1 MRLFGTYTRIF
12 SIPLRRF
19 FTSINSLVDILSTRI
34 LWLSMGVI
42 LAVLARNFTKSLS
55 FIWGWLVTS
64 LILGFSRTSLFYFYI
79 FFEIRLIPILLIIL
93 SGGRQPERLSAG
105 SYLLFYTTVIRI
117 PYLTFI
123 LLIDKTGIFGFTS
136 SSSWRIRGIA
146 LLLLVPF
153 LIKIPIFGFHFWL
166 PKAHVEA
173 RTRGSIVLAGIL
185 LKLGRYGAIRV
196 ILTFS
201 VKLSSSWFSRV
212 LIFLAFISR
221 VVTFIQR
228 DLKKMVA
235 YRRVTHIT
243 FIIIGFITRTKLM
256 LVRVAL
262 VSLSH
267 GWAAIA
273 IFARAGTLRQSASSR
288 LGYLLGSEIRLF
300 WLILVLGLIL
310 VLNAGIPPILSFFP
324 ELLLV
329 LLGIT
334 TGGYSMLLF
343 LGLSLI
349 VCYYNAYLYIWI
361 SHIKHAI
368 LLRVRVSFLERIII
382 LIILIIRM
390 ESLLWLSI
398 F

>member
-1 MRLFGTYTRIF
+1 
-12 SIPLRRF
+12 
-19 FTSINSLVDILSTRI
+19 
-34 LWLSMGVI
+34 
-42 LAVLARNFTKSLS
+42 
-55 FIWGWLVTS
+55 
-64 LILGFSRTSLFYFYI
+64 
-79 FFEIRLIPILLIIL
+79 
-93 SGGRQPERLSAG
+93 
-105 SYLLFYTTVIRI
+105 
-117 PYLTFI
+117 
-123 LLIDKTGIFGFTS
+123 
-136 SSSWRIRGIA
+136 
-146 LLLLVPF
+146 
-153 LIKIPIFGFHFWL
+153 
-166 PKAHVEA
+166 
-173 RTRGSIVLAGIL
+173 
-185 LKLGRYGAIRV
+185 
-196 ILTFS
+196 
-201 VKLSSSWFSRV
+201 
-212 LIFLAFISR
+212 
-221 VVTFIQR
+221 
-228 DLKKMVA
+228 MVA